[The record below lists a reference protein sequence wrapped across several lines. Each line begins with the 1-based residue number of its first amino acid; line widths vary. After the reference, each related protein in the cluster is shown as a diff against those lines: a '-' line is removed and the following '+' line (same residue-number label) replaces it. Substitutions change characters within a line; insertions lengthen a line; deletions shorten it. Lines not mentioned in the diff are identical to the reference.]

1 MNDPITYRHWAIDL
15 APKAA
20 PALATTTVLILGRM
34 WNANG
39 AEHSVGNAALM
50 VVLATGAATAG
61 AFASGGR
68 SGDSVIAGTAFAASG
83 GLALA
88 GVAGYADGLS
98 LPVLLWALA
107 TAVAY
112 GLAAR
117 YWRTDRRET
126 VAHQRQTLG
135 RREDHAH
142 VERGSAARRSTDRG
156 SPFRRGLRRAARQR
170 PHHPRRPP
178 RFQAAR
184 HHGRGT
190 AAAPHHRREDPM
202 TGPEHYLRAEEY
214 LQESFNNTTGSDLE
228 KYYLAAAQ
236 AHATLA
242 LAAATAFALHR
253 LGVNRAEWK
262 AWQDAAWTPEDN
274 A

>member
-1 MNDPITYRHWAIDL
+1 MNDPITYRHWAIAL

-20 PALATTTVLILGRM
+20 PALATTTVLILGRI

-68 SGDSVIAGTAFAASG
+68 SGDSVLAGTAFAASG

-98 LPVLLWALA
+98 LPLLLWALA

-126 VAHQRQTLG
+126 VAHERHTLG

-142 VERGSAARRSTDRG
+142 VERVEALRAGAQIEVARSGAAYAEQLANALIT
-156 SPFRRGLRRAARQR
+156 RAALPGFNPQALTDAGLPELPSVQR
-170 PHHPRRPP
+170 K
-178 RFQAAR
+178 
-184 HHGRGT
+184 
-190 AAAPHHRREDPM
+190 DI
-202 TGPEHYLRAEEY
+202 
-214 LQESFNNTTGSDLE
+214 
-228 KYYLAAAQ
+228 
-236 AHATLA
+236 
-242 LAAATAFALHR
+242 
-253 LGVNRAEWK
+253 
-262 AWQDAAWTPEDN
+262 
-274 A
+274 